1 MGLLVVITILVV
13 LVAAQVVRSIMNPV
27 VTVVDDRRSARPYAE
42 LDADVARLLGGTR
55 GYDLRMVLPGTYT
68 LSYRRT
74 PGWALLLGLV
84 TFPIG
89 ILIILLSRET
99 FVLTFAVTATEAGSR
114 VTVVGRAHEKVAL
127 AVGAAIERR
136 LAEPM
141 TATGPRPGNT
151 SG

>member
-1 MGLLVVITILVV
+1 MGMLVV
-13 LVAAQVVRSIMNPV
+13 LAILAVLVTVPIVRAIMNPI
-27 VTVVDDRRSARPYAE
+27 VTVVDDRTSARPYAE
-42 LDADVARLLGGTR
+42 LDADVARLLGSTR

-74 PGWALLLGLV
+74 PGWALVLGVL

-89 ILIILLSRET
+89 ILVFFLARET
-99 FVLTFAVTATEAGSR
+99 FVLTFSVTALEAGSR

-136 LAEPM
+136 LGEPL
-141 TATGPRPGNT
+141 AVRGAGD
-151 SG
+151 

>member
-1 MGLLVVITILVV
+1 MLFIFVLGTLVLLIAL
-13 LVAAQVVRSIMNPV
+13 AVVRSVMNPAV
-27 VTVVDDRRSARPYAE
+27 NVVDDQMSQRPYSE
-42 LDADVARLLGGTR
+42 VDADVARLLGGTR
-55 GYDLRMVLPGTYT
+55 GYDVRMVLPGTYT

-74 PGWALLLGLV
+74 PAWALVLGVV

-99 FVLTFAVTATEAGSR
+99 FVLTFSVTATEAGTR

-136 LAEPM
+136 LVTPLASSPQ
-141 TATGPRPGNT
+141 PGNP
-151 SG
+151 